1 MKYTKNCPDCGAEQ
15 RYGRKDH
22 YQNAVRG
29 NWRCKKCSNSDPSN
43 NQFAGRYNEI
53 PITWFET
60 KRRGGLSRGYD
71 WDLTIEFIW
80 DMYVKQN
87 GKCTLSGIDIGWPQ
101 KGLTSTVS
109 IDRIDNSE
117 GYLTT
122 NVHLVH
128 KDINMM
134 KGRLDLEKFIEL
146 CKSVSDKV
154 KW

>member
-1 MKYTKNCPDCGAEQ
+1 MNKYKKNCPDCGAIQE
-15 RYGRKDH
+15 YGRKDH
-22 YQNAVRG
+22 YNNAVRG
-29 NWRCKKCSNSDPSN
+29 NWKCNSCANRDN
-43 NQFAGRYNEI
+43 NFAGKYERI

-60 KRRGGLSRGYD
+60 KRRGGLSRGYN

-80 DMYVKQN
+80 DLYVKQN
-87 GKCTLSGIDIGWPQ
+87 GKCALSGFEIGWPD

-109 IDRIDNSE
+109 IDRMDNSE

-128 KDINMM
+128 KDVNMM
-134 KGRLDLEKFIEL
+134 KGRLDLDRFTEL
-146 CKSVSDKV
+146 CKAIADKV